1 MVTAEFRFYEELN
14 DFLPAKSRRR
24 PFRYVCAESATVKH
38 AIEALGVPHTEVELI
53 VVNGDSVDLSRRIVE
68 GDRVSVYPVFE
79 SLDVTPLL
87 KIRSAPLRETRF
99 MVDAHLGALA
109 KRLRLLGFDT
119 LCADGTDDAEISR
132 RAAAERR
139 ILLTRDRE
147 LLKRKAV
154 THGCYVR
161 QRRPSDQL
169 AYVLERLQL
178 RNAARPFTRC
188 VECNG
193 ILHAAPLSEVTG
205 RVPEGVAKSFRRF
218 QICGGCERVYWRGSH
233 YRALE
238 KTVRQA
244 LAGPA
249 DDEKHGIGRGARAS
263 PDFSPGRSESR

>member
-14 DFLPAKSRRR
+14 EFLPARWRRR
-24 PFRYVCAESATVKH
+24 PFRYVCAESATLKH
-38 AIEALGVPHTEVELI
+38 AVEALGVPHTEVELI
-53 VVNGDSVDLSRRIVE
+53 LVNGDSVDLSRRILD

-87 KIRSAPLRETRF
+87 KIRSAPLRKSRF

-119 LCADGTDDAEISR
+119 LCDEGTDDAEISR

-154 THGCYVR
+154 THGCYIR
-161 QRRPSDQL
+161 QLRLSDQL

-178 RNAARPFTRC
+178 RSAVRPFTRC

-193 ILHAAPLSEVTG
+193 ILQAAPLSEVTD
-205 RVPEGVAKSFRRF
+205 RVPPGVAKSFRRF
-218 QICGGCERVYWRGSH
+218 QICRGCERVYWRGSH

-238 KTVRQA
+238 EVVREA

-249 DDEKHGIGRGARAS
+249 EDKKPGIGAGAEAL
-263 PDFSPGRSESR
+263 G

>member
-79 SLDVTPLL
+79 SLDVTPFL
-87 KIRSAPLRETRF
+87 KIRSVPLRETRF

-132 RAAAERR
+132 RAAVEP
-139 ILLTRDRE
+139 
-147 LLKRKAV
+147 
-154 THGCYVR
+154 HGCYVR

-249 DDEKHGIGRGARAS
+249 DDEKHGVGGGARAS
-263 PDFSPGRSESR
+263 PSRPAR

>member
-1 MVTAEFRFYEELN
+1 MRATAEFRFYEELN
-14 DFLPAKSRRR
+14 DFLPARSRRH
-24 PFRYVCAESATVKH
+24 PFRYVCAENATVKH

-79 SLDVTPLL
+79 SLDVTSLL
-87 KIRSAPLRETRF
+87 KIRNAPLRETRF

-119 LCADGTDDAEISR
+119 LCADGTDDAEVSR

-188 VECNG
+188 LECNG
-193 ILHAAPLSEVTG
+193 ILHFSPLSEVTH

-218 QICGGCERVYWRGSH
+218 QSCGGCERVYWRGTH

-249 DDEKHGIGRGARAS
+249 VDEKLGIGG
-263 PDFSPGRSESR
+263 G

>member
-14 DFLPAKSRRR
+14 DFLPARWRRR
-24 PFRYVCAESATVKH
+24 SFRYVCAENATLKH

-53 VVNGDSVDLSRRIVE
+53 LVNGNSVELSRKIVE
-68 GDRVSVYPVFE
+68 GDRISVYPVFE

-87 KIRSAPLRETRF
+87 KIRSAPLRESRF

-119 LCADGTDDAEISR
+119 LCAEDSDDAEIAR

-154 THGCYVR
+154 THGCYIR
-161 QRRPSDQL
+161 QRRTSDQL
-169 AYVLERLQL
+169 VYVLERLQL
-178 RNAARPFTRC
+178 RSAARPFTRC

-193 ILHAAPLSEVTG
+193 ILEAVPLSEVTD

-218 QICGGCERVYWRGSH
+218 QICTGCERVYWQGSH
-233 YRALE
+233 YRAME
-238 KTVRQA
+238 KTVRQVLA
-244 LAGPA
+244 APPEDEKRGAGP
-249 DDEKHGIGRGARAS
+249 GGAA
-263 PDFSPGRSESR
+263 PG